1 MTQYETFET
10 WLNKYLILDISP
22 EIKALNF
29 NLYESSCEEDEFDI
43 QLIGANK
50 YDHDDPDWACAA
62 IFSTGEDLCTIK
74 AADWEDCLR
83 LVMEYIRKYLSYGT
97 YAKKIKDLQAITAGF
112 VDGDL
117 EIVLEN

>member
-22 EIKALNF
+22 EIKAVNF

-62 IFSTGEDLCTIK
+62 IFSTGEDLVHHK
-74 AADWEDCLR
+74 SSR
-83 LVMEYIRKYLSYGT
+83 LGRLLEACYGIHS
-97 YAKKIKDLQAITAGF
+97 KILIGWDICK
-112 VDGDL
+112 
-117 EIVLEN
+117 